1 MTVRIIDDPLYQLL
15 RNEQVEEFNKQRSSL
30 SSLDFTN
37 CDFRGLDLRKLDA
50 TGIDFSG
57 AYFRGADLRGVDFS
71 NSNLRGA
78 SLASAQ
84 VSGCLFPVELSAA
97 EIELSISRG
106 TRLRYIR

>member
-1 MTVRIIDDPLYQLL
+1 MAVRIIDDPLYQLL

-78 SLASAQ
+78 SLAGAQ
-84 VSGCLFPVELSAA
+84 VSGCLFPIELSAA
-97 EIELSISRG
+97 EIELSINRG
-106 TRLRYIR
+106 TRMRYIR